1 VFAVLGKDSVLDP
14 EFATA
19 LQPMARM
26 RKRLVHHYEDIAAE
40 RVHEI
45 LGSLDD
51 FDRFAEQITTYADRS

>member
-1 VFAVLGKDSVLDP
+1 VLRKDSVLDP

-45 LGSLDD
+45 LGSQLDD
-51 FDRFAEQITTYADRS
+51 FDRFAEQITAYADRS

>member
-1 VFAVLGKDSVLDP
+1 MLGKDSVLDP

-26 RKRLVHHYEDIAAE
+26 RNRLVHYEDIAAE

-45 LGSLDD
+45 LGSQLDD
-51 FDRFAEQITTYADRS
+51 FDRFAEQITAYADRS